1 MMQQSTTTQTLSSG
15 MKFNVRGILLSLVLN
30 VAIPLFLYTLSK
42 RYISSSDV
50 VALSIAALFPFVD
63 SLFGIVRHRHLDIIA
78 GLALLGTLVGMFGVL
93 LGGDS
98 KLLLIRE
105 SFFTGALG
113 LVSFLSL
120 LMPRPLMFYFGRQM
134 MAGRDPEKLARFNA
148 QWQNPYARFVHRL
161 ITTVWGFA
169 FLGELVIRI
178 VLVYT
183 LPTVM
188 VLAITPI
195 LLTAITVATL
205 VWTFAY
211 VRSATKRAAEIQR
224 QRLELEAAK
233 QVVS

>member
-15 MKFNVRGILLSLVLN
+15 MKFNVRGILVSLVLN
-30 VAIPLFLYTLSK
+30 VAIPLLLYTLSK

-50 VALSIAALFPFVD
+50 VALSIAAIFPFVD

-78 GLALLGTLVGMFGVL
+78 GVALLGTLVGMFGVL
-93 LGGDS
+93 VGGDT

-148 QWQNPYARFVHRL
+148 GWQYPYVRFVHRL

-211 VRSATKRAAEIQR
+211 VRYATKRTAQIQMSESQNR
-224 QRLELEAAK
+224 
-233 QVVS
+233 

>member
-1 MMQQSTTTQTLSSG
+1 MMQHSTNTQTSSSG
-15 MKFNVRGILLSLVLN
+15 MNFHVRGILLSLVLN
-30 VAIPLFLYTLSK
+30 VAIPVVLYTLSK
-42 RYISSSDV
+42 RYLSSSDV

-63 SLFGIVRHRHLDIIA
+63 SVFGIVRHRQLDSIA
-78 GLALLGTLVGMFGVL
+78 GVALLGTLVGLFGVL
-93 LGGDS
+93 LGGDAR
-98 KLLLIRE
+98 LLLIRE

-134 MAGRDPEKLARFNA
+134 MAGRDPEKLARFNT
-148 QWQNPYARFVHRL
+148 QWHNPYARFVHRL

-183 LPTVM
+183 LPVVL

-211 VRSATKRAAEIQR
+211 VRYATKRAAERQR
-224 QRLELEAAK
+224 QRQE
-233 QVVS
+233 

>member
-1 MMQQSTTTQTLSSG
+1 MQHSTNTQTSSSG
-15 MKFNVRGILLSLVLN
+15 MNFHVRGILLSLVLN
-30 VAIPLFLYTLSK
+30 VAIPVVLYTLSK

-63 SLFGIVRHRHLDIIA
+63 SVFGIVRHRQLDSIA
-78 GLALLGTLVGMFGVL
+78 GVALLGTLVGLFGVL
-93 LGGDS
+93 LGGDAR
-98 KLLLIRE
+98 LLLIRE

-134 MAGRDPEKLARFNA
+134 MAGRDPEKLARFNT

-211 VRSATKRAAEIQR
+211 VRYATKRAAEIQR
-224 QRLELEAAK
+224 QRQE
-233 QVVS
+233 

>member
-1 MMQQSTTTQTLSSG
+1 MMQHSTNIPTSSSG
-15 MKFNVRGILLSLVLN
+15 MNFNVRGILLSLVLN
-30 VAIPLFLYTLSK
+30 VAIPVLLYTLSK

-50 VALSIAALFPFVD
+50 VALSIAAIFPFVD

-93 LGGDS
+93 VGGDAR
-98 KLLLIRE
+98 LLLIRE

-134 MAGRDPEKLARFNA
+134 MAGRDPEKLARFTT

-195 LLTAITVATL
+195 LLTAIIVATL

-211 VRSATKRAAEIQR
+211 VRSATKRVAQIQR
-224 QRLELEAAK
+224 QRQE
-233 QVVS
+233 

>member
-15 MKFNVRGILLSLVLN
+15 MNFNVRGILLSLVLN

-134 MAGRDPEKLARFNA
+134 MAGRDPEKLARF
-148 QWQNPYARFVHRL
+148 VHRL

-211 VRSATKRAAEIQR
+211 VRYATKHAAERQR
-224 QRLELEAAK
+224 QRQELEAAK
-233 QVVS
+233 QVVR

>member
-1 MMQQSTTTQTLSSG
+1 MMQHSTNIQTSSSG
-15 MKFNVRGILLSLVLN
+15 MNFNVRGILLGLVLN
-30 VAIPLFLYTLSK
+30 VAIPLLLYTLSK

-63 SLFGIVRHRHLDIIA
+63 SLFGIVRHRHLDSIA

-93 LGGDS
+93 LGGDAR
-98 KLLLIRE
+98 LLLIRE

-134 MAGRDPEKLARFNA
+134 MAGRDPEKLARFNT
-148 QWQNPYARFVHRL
+148 QWQTPYARFVHRL

-169 FLGELVIRI
+169 FLGELVLRI

-211 VRSATKRAAEIQR
+211 VRYATKRAAEIQR
-224 QRLELEAAK
+224 QRQE
-233 QVVS
+233 